1 MFCGRTAKGPNAES
15 TSDLTDP
22 VFDGKGRVLQKC
34 QNLRKMKHISDGGVA
49 KCCPGPQKMNS
60 ISRVEW
66 VVVSVV
72 VVGWWLLW
80 LLVVVVVRHTAPLVV
95 GHWTLDL

>member
-1 MFCGRTAKGPNAES
+1 M
-15 TSDLTDP
+15 
-22 VFDGKGRVLQKC
+22 
-34 QNLRKMKHISDGGVA
+34 SDGGVE

-66 VVVSVV
+66 VVVLVV

-80 LLVVVVVRHTAPLVV
+80 LLVVVVRHTAPLVV
-95 GHWTLDL
+95 GH